1 MIESAYA
8 VKPHPLSIVIFSKDR
23 AAQLDLCLKSIHE
36 NLSNL
41 SEHWNIYIIYTSS
54 SKDFKDGYREL
65 MKEWYSKPNAIY
77 FLPEDKYKGFRK
89 TLEYCM
95 KHWEEM
101 VMFFTDDDIVY
112 RKFEYHYNIFTWASK
127 AHWHQHDSFC
137 TSLRLGTNT
146 FVQDQYTNSNCL
158 IPDDVIM
165 GDGPARFWNW
175 KEQQKDTN
183 FAYPFSVDGH
193 VFPFHIAKRMVNNT
207 PKYNNPN
214 SLEGKAQNY
223 IQDKIKTFPDEMC
236 CFEKSYVINTPLN
249 RVQETCHNGAGKFF
263 GSTPEELNKRFLN
276 GERLTLEGMD
286 FSTIIGVHQELK
298 LCWSKKCS

>member
-1 MIESAYA
+1 MMESAYA

-41 SEHWNIYIIYTSS
+41 SEYWNIYIIYTSS
-54 SKDFKDGYREL
+54 SKEFEDGYRQL
-65 MKEWYSKPNAIY
+65 IKEWYSKPNAIY
-77 FLPEDKYKGFRK
+77 FLPESKFKGFRK

-95 KHWEEM
+95 KHWQEM
-101 VMFFTDDDIVY
+101 VLFFTDDDIVY
-112 RKFEYHYNIFTWASK
+112 RKFEYNYNIFTWASK
-127 AHWHQHDSFC
+127 AQWHQHDSFC

-165 GDGPARFWNW
+165 GEGPTRFWNW

-207 PKYNNPN
+207 PNYNNPN
-214 SLEGKAQNY
+214 SFEGKAQNY

-298 LCWSKKCS
+298 LCWGEK